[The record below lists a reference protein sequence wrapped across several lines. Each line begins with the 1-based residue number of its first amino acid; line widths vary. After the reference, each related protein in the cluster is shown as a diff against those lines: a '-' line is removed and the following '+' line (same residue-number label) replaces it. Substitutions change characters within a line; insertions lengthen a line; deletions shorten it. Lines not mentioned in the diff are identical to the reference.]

1 MKRKS
6 HPSTH
11 RANRMP
17 HRPGPAHG
25 RSNPWPP
32 FSRTCLSLAVTAA
45 VAGTAAAPQ
54 ARAQG
59 AERTAVLEEI
69 VVTATRRS
77 QTTQDVPYNI
87 TAVTGETLESRGI
100 ASVAD
105 LFRTVPGAVFVDQGP
120 RSGVNNSNLIIRG
133 LNAEETARMTSSF
146 ATVPVVSTYINETPV
161 FVDLRL
167 KDIERVEILRGP
179 QGTLYGSG
187 SVGGSV
193 RYLYNKPQFDETSFA
208 VSAGIGSTKSSGSPG
223 TEFDGVFNVPVGDN
237 FALRV
242 SAGYMDAPG
251 YVDQPRINA
260 RRPDGSPELDN
271 GATDPVGDS
280 ANFYAGGPVFE
291 SAKNTNDFEITSV
304 RVAARWQPSDAVDI
318 TLSHHVQNDKDNGI
332 AAISPDIFGD
342 DSLESAARL
351 LEPYERDVNLTAIDG
366 DFDMGFATFTASVS
380 TYESDGTGIKDFTGL
395 YQAFPFYVS
404 YYGTT
409 PRPLIDNV
417 SAFKDEGTVIEA
429 RLASNPG
436 TGSRFD
442 WIVGGFY
449 LDQDFNSSTT
459 DRFHGYHDYST
470 ACFIETDTFGDAPC
484 GFGTLYG
491 LDEFNGPVA
500 IVKDVD
506 YYIAQDSDFEDLAFF
521 GELTLHVTDQ
531 WQVTGGARYIDQKFS
546 STQTGGLI
554 FVPGGTDQRSIDT
567 SENDVV
573 FKVNTSFAL
582 NDDTNLYATWSEGFR
597 RGGVNALP
605 QQVFGEDV
613 NPAVFLFDPDSAENR
628 EVGIKGSLQ
637 GRVRYNVNYF
647 DIDWDNIQV
656 NTTCTGIAL
665 LCVVNAGNARSRG
678 VEAELQATLTD
689 ALSVDFAYT
698 HVNAKLK
705 KLSDRLL
712 EFNDDGTLFSDL
724 GEGLRLPG
732 TPKNSL
738 YAGLEY
744 VQGAGRGRDL
754 IYAVN
759 GSYRSGASSNLTVSD
774 PARVSGFW
782 IWNAS
787 VALQGEQWTARAYA
801 NNIADERGLVS
812 LDPLDAIGP
821 RRIALISTPR
831 TFGVSLS
838 YRLGGG

>member
-1 MKRKS
+1 
-6 HPSTH
+6 
-11 RANRMP
+11 
-17 HRPGPAHG
+17 
-25 RSNPWPP
+25 
-32 FSRTCLSLAVTAA
+32 
-45 VAGTAAAPQ
+45 
-54 ARAQG
+54 
-59 AERTAVLEEI
+59 
-69 VVTATRRS
+69 
-77 QTTQDVPYNI
+77 
-87 TAVTGETLESRGI
+87 
-100 ASVAD
+100 
-105 LFRTVPGAVFVDQGP
+105 
-120 RSGVNNSNLIIRG
+120 
-133 LNAEETARMTSSF
+133 MTSSF

-193 RYLYNKPQFDETSFA
+193 RYLYNKPQLDETSFS
-208 VSAGIGSTKSSGSPG
+208 VSAGAGSTKSSGSLS
-223 TEFDGVFNVPVGDN
+223 TEFDGVFNMPAGDQ
-237 FALRV
+237 FAIRV
-242 SAGYMDAPG
+242 SAGYVDMAG
-251 YVDQPRINA
+251 YIDQPKINV

-291 SAKNTNDFEITSV
+291 SAKNTNDFEITNV
-304 RVAARWQPSDAVDI
+304 RISGRWQPSDRIDI
-318 TLSHHVQNDKDNGI
+318 TLSHHFQNDKDSGI

-342 DSLESAARL
+342 DSLESAARIH
-351 LEPYERDVNLTAIDG
+351 EPYERDVSVTAIEG

-380 TYESDGTGIKDFTGL
+380 NYDSEGSGLKDFTGL
-395 YQAFPFYVS
+395 YQAFPFFVS
-404 YYGTT
+404 YYGTS
-409 PRPLIDNV
+409 PRPLVDNI

-429 RLASNPG
+429 RLASNPAD
-436 TGSRFD
+436 TSSFD
-442 WIVGGFY
+442 WIVGGFF

-459 DRFHGYHDYST
+459 DRYLGYHDYST

-491 LDEFNGPVA
+491 LEEFNGPVA

-506 YYIAQDSDFEDLAFF
+506 YYIAQDSNFEDLALF
-521 GELTLHVTDQ
+521 GEVTFHATEQ
-531 WQVTGGARYIDQKFS
+531 WQITGGARYIDQKFT

-567 SENDVV
+567 SEKDVV

-582 NDDTNLYATWSEGFR
+582 NDNTNVYATWSEGFR

-605 QQVFGEDV
+605 QQVFGGDV
-613 NPAVFLFDPDSAENR
+613 NPAVFEFEPDSAENR
-628 EVGIKGSLQ
+628 EIGIKGTVYD
-637 GRVRYNVNYF
+637 RVRYNVNYF

-665 LCVVNAGNARSRG
+665 LCVVNAGNAKSRG
-678 VEAELQATLTD
+678 VEAELHATLTD
-689 ALSVDFAYT
+689 ALSVDLAYT
-698 HVNAKLK
+698 HVDAKVK
-705 KLSDRLL
+705 RLSDRLV

-732 TPKNSL
+732 TPKHSL

-744 VQGAGRGRDL
+744 VQPFQGDL
-754 IYAVN
+754 NWIYGLN
-759 GSYRSGASSNLTVSD
+759 GSYRSGVSSNLTVSD
-774 PARVSGFW
+774 PASVGGFW

-787 VALQGEQWTARAYA
+787 VALAAENWTVRAYA
-801 NNIADERGLVS
+801 NNIADERGLIA
-812 LDPLDAIGP
+812 LDPLDAVGP

-831 TFGVSLS
+831 TFGLNLS
-838 YRLGGG
+838 YRIGDR

>member
-1 MKRKS
+1 MKKQLNQLKS
-6 HPSTH
+6 
-11 RANRMP
+11 RENRMK
-17 HRPGPAHG
+17 HRPGPTNR
-25 RSNPWPP
+25 RSNQWPP
-32 FSRTCLSLAVTAA
+32 FSRTCISLAVTAA
-45 VAGTAAAPQ
+45 VATAAAPQ
-54 ARAQG
+54 ARAQDADRAG
-59 AERTAVLEEI
+59 VLEEI

-77 QTTQDVPYNI
+77 QTAQDVPYNI
-87 TAVTGETLESRGI
+87 TAVTGESLESRGI
-100 ASVAD
+100 ASVAE
-105 LFRTVPGAVFVDQGP
+105 LFRTLPGAVFVDMGP

-133 LNAEETARMTSSF
+133 LNAEDMARMTSSF

-193 RYLYNKPQFDETSFA
+193 RYLYNKPQFDATSFA
-208 VSAGIGSTKSSGSPG
+208 VSGALGSTRSSGSPNY
-223 TEFDGVFNVPVGDN
+223 EIDAVFNLPVGDT

-242 SAGYMDAPG
+242 SAGY
-251 YVDQPRINA
+251 VDLAGFINQPQINV

-271 GATDPVGDS
+271 GSTDPVADS
-280 ANFYAGGPVFE
+280 ANFFAAGPVYE
-291 SAKNTNDFEITSV
+291 SARNTNDFEITNV
-304 RVAARWQPSDAVDI
+304 RVSARWQPSDAVDI
-318 TLSHHVQNDKDNGI
+318 TLSHHRQDDEDGGI

-342 DSLESAARL
+342 SSLESAART
-351 LEPYERDVNLTAIDG
+351 LEPYERDVSLTSIEG

-380 TYESDGTGIKDFTGL
+380 SYESEGSGRKDFTGL

-409 PRPLIDNV
+409 PRPLVDNI
-417 SAFKDEGTVIEA
+417 SAFKDEGTVVEA

-436 TGSRFD
+436 AASRID
-442 WIVGGFY
+442 WIIGGFF
-449 LDQDFNSSTT
+449 LDQDFASSTT
-459 DRFHGYHDYST
+459 DTFFGYHDYST
-470 ACFIETDTFGDAPC
+470 SCFIETDTFGDAPC

-491 LDEFNGPVA
+491 LEQFNGPVA

-506 YYIAQDSDFEDLAFF
+506 YYIAQDSNFEDLAFF
-521 GELTLHVTDQ
+521 GEVTFHATDQ
-531 WQVTGGARYIDQKFS
+531 WQITGGARYIDQKFS

-567 SENDVV
+567 SEKDVV

-582 NDDTNLYATWSEGFR
+582 NDQTNIYATWSEGFR

-605 QQVFGEDV
+605 QQVFGGDI
-613 NPAVFLFDPDSAENR
+613 NPAVLVFEPDSAENR
-628 EVGIKGSLQ
+628 EVGIKGSLYD
-637 GRVRYNVNYF
+637 RVRYNVNYF

-665 LCVVNAGNARSRG
+665 LCVVNAGQAKSRG
-678 VEAELQATLTD
+678 IEAELHASLTD
-689 ALSVDFAYT
+689 ALSVDLAYT

-712 EFNDDGTLFSDL
+712 EFNEDGTVFSDL
-724 GEGLRLPG
+724 GEDLQLPG
-732 TPKNSL
+732 TPRNSL

-744 VQGAGRGRDL
+744 VQSLRGGLDW
-754 IYAVN
+754 IFGVN
-759 GSYRSGASSNLTVSD
+759 GSYRSGATSNLTLSD
-774 PARVSGFW
+774 SARVGGFW

-787 VALQGEQWTARAYA
+787 VALTSEDWTVRAYA
-801 NNIADERGLVS
+801 NNIADARGLVS
-812 LDPLDAIGP
+812 RDPLDALGP

-831 TFGVSLS
+831 TFGINLS
-838 YRLGGG
+838 YRIGGI